1 MEPGGFEPPEKPA
14 SLSKNKG
21 TRTRARTSIG
31 ANPKSLKRGRLMDI
45 SRLMYSLRFHRP
57 ALAAVVGTQDA
68 ARLATFAEKILEV
81 LDKHP
86 ATQDRRLEVVEGV
99 VRLAESSEGG
109 EA

>member
-1 MEPGGFEPPEKPA
+1 
-14 SLSKNKG
+14 
-21 TRTRARTSIG
+21 
-31 ANPKSLKRGRLMDI
+31 MDI

-99 VRLAESSEGG
+99 VRLAQPSEGG